1 VKKYQKALA
10 FRYESIE
17 YQSVLTMNGP
27 ERLAG
32 PNVVQ
37 QIKHACLDDDV
48 HTQRNIVLWG
58 LSRVVL
64 IDAPIRHID
73 EGCKIHIKVY
83 PTGGQGYHGSLLL
96 DPDDFDTV
104 YFEVKLQDNR
114 VQVDL
119 SRSWLQVKEHSTG
132 YPPLPR

>member
-1 VKKYQKALA
+1 
-10 FRYESIE
+10 
-17 YQSVLTMNGP
+17 MNGP

-32 PNVVQ
+32 PTVVQ

-48 HTQRNIVLWG
+48 HLSGITQRNIVVWG

-64 IDAPIRHID
+64 IDALIRHIG

-96 DPDDFDTV
+96 DPEDSDTV

-114 VQVDL
+114 VQVNL
-119 SRSWLQVKEHSTG
+119 SRVWLQIHPHNTG
-132 YPPLPR
+132 HPPLPR

>member
-1 VKKYQKALA
+1 LLYELHKYQKALA
-10 FRYESIE
+10 
-17 YQSVLTMNGP
+17 MNGP

-48 HTQRNIVLWG
+48 HLSGVTQRNIVLWG

-64 IDAPIRHID
+64 IDALIRHID

-83 PTGGQGYHGSLLL
+83 PTCGQGYHGSLLL
-96 DPDDFDTV
+96 DPEDSDTV

-114 VQVDL
+114 VQVNL
-119 SRSWLQVKEHSTG
+119 SRTWLQVKEHSTG
-132 YPPLPR
+132 YPPLSR

>member
-1 VKKYQKALA
+1 
-10 FRYESIE
+10 
-17 YQSVLTMNGP
+17 MNGP

-37 QIKHACLDDDV
+37 QIRNACLDDDV
-48 HTQRNIVLWG
+48 YLGGPTQRNVALWG
-58 LSRVVL
+58 LSRAVL
-64 IDAPIRHID
+64 VDALIRHID
-73 EGCKIHIKVY
+73 EACKLHIKVY

-96 DPDDFDTV
+96 DPEDSGTV

-114 VQVDL
+114 VQVNL
-119 SRSWLQVKEHSTG
+119 SRVWLRVHEHDTG

>member
-1 VKKYQKALA
+1 
-10 FRYESIE
+10 
-17 YQSVLTMNGP
+17 MNGS

-37 QIKHACLDDDV
+37 QIKDACLDDDV
-48 HTQRNIVLWG
+48 FLSRITQTNIVLWG

-64 IDAPIRHID
+64 IQALIRHID

-96 DPDDFDTV
+96 DSEDSDTV

-114 VQVDL
+114 VQVNL
-119 SRSWLQVKEHSTG
+119 SRAWLQVKAHSTG